1 MVYKTEIF
9 LIITNLIIPI
19 TVSYI
24 TARTTLS
31 RTIKKQIYDKRETV
45 YFELFQLLD
54 NLLKNPYLVYQ
65 HKEFVLPLTNMRIK
79 LKLFASQKLINKF
92 ERLYDAILTTFE
104 RYQEKYRSE
113 TALST
118 NEARKSEG
126 DVTEQGLLDE
136 EESYCKKHLLNEE
149 LLSERIEE
157 IITAMRKDLKVD
169 RFTERILKY
178 FKFDKKHTLRYI
190 TVNTYR
196 RFQTKV

>member
-104 RYQEKYRSE
+104 RYQEEYCSE
-113 TALST
+113 TAFFT

-126 DVTEQGLLDE
+126 NVTEQELLAE
-136 EESYCKKHLLNEE
+136 EESYRKKHLLDEK
-149 LLSERIEE
+149 LLSKRIEE
-157 IITAMRKDLKVD
+157 ITTAMRKDLKVE

-178 FKFDKKHTLRYI
+178 FKFDKNHP
-190 TVNTYR
+190 
-196 RFQTKV
+196 

>member
-118 NEARKSEG
+118 NEARKSEIRS
-126 DVTEQGLLDE
+126 VNRSTFKSL
-136 EESYCKKHLLNEE
+136 
-149 LLSERIEE
+149 RIAV
-157 IITAMRKDLKVD
+157 IISSIRSDNNSSFNKCFL
-169 RFTERILKY
+169 
-178 FKFDKKHTLRYI
+178 
-190 TVNTYR
+190 
-196 RFQTKV
+196 Q